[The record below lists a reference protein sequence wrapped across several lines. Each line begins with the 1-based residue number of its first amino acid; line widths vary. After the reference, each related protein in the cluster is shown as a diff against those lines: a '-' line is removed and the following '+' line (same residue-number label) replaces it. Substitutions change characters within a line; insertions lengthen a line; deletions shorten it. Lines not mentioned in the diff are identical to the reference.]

1 MRSNY
6 FNNEIPIIQ
15 IEIEYNSVQHSLSHN
30 PKTIKKN
37 ATLKSGFVYEL
48 IKTKAM
54 MRASIIE

>member
-15 IEIEYNSVQHSLSHN
+15 IEIEYNSVQHSLSHK

-48 IKTKAM
+48 IKSKQ
-54 MRASIIE
+54 

>member
-48 IKTKAM
+48 IKTKQ
-54 MRASIIE
+54 